1 LIAFALEKDEGGIMK
16 KLLTAIIVFVCYIVG
31 PAWGYDAAHF
41 YNLGLDSTMSNIKI
55 NYFTRAIELNPA
67 LSAAYEKRGM
77 LYYFQERYT
86 EMIRDFLKVTELNPD
101 DAKGYSMLGVAY
113 LKKDDYDLAVS
124 NLTRAIELKPELAE
138 DYGYRAEAYRLKGM
152 LDLAVQDADRVLDI
166 GGNKRTI
173 GTAYSTR
180 AKAYRELGESDRAD
194 ADFKK
199 AVNLDPAYDIYK
211 YFTIT
216 EYLADSAGR
225 SGSVKGIGWMGAAGM
240 IAIFFV
246 MIFKLT
252 LPPPRKGDEDK
263 DS

>member
-1 LIAFALEKDEGGIMK
+1 MK
-16 KLLTAIIVFVCYIVG
+16 KLLAASIVFMCYIAV
-31 PAWGYDAAHF
+31 PAWGGYDAQRF
-41 YNLGLDSTMSNIKI
+41 YNLGLESTMANTKI

-77 LYYFQERYT
+77 LYYFQEHYT
-86 EMIRDFLKVTELNPD
+86 ETIRDFLKVTKLNPD
-101 DAKGYSMLGVAY
+101 NANGYAMLGVAY
-113 LKKDDYDLAVS
+113 FKKNDYDSALS

-138 DYGYRAEAYRLKGM
+138 PYGYRAETYRLKEM
-152 LDLAVQDADRVLDI
+152 LNLAVQDATRAIEI

-173 GTAYSTR
+173 GKAYSTR
-180 AKAYRELGESDRAD
+180 AKAYRELGENERAEVD
-194 ADFKK
+194 LKK
-199 AVNLDPAYDIYK
+199 AVNLDPVYDIYK
-211 YFTIT
+211 TFTTT

-225 SGSVKGIGWMGAAGM
+225 SGSVKGVGWMGAAGL

-252 LPPPRKGDEDK
+252 LPPPRKGDEDN

>member
-1 LIAFALEKDEGGIMK
+1 MK
-16 KLLTAIIVFVCYIVG
+16 KFLAAIIVFVCYIAV
-31 PAWGYDAAHF
+31 PAWGRYDAKHF
-41 YNLGLDSTMSNIKI
+41 YNLGLESTMANTKI

-77 LYYFQERYT
+77 LYYFQEHYT
-86 EMIRDFLKVTELNPD
+86 ETIRDFLKVTKLNPD
-101 DAKGYSMLGVAY
+101 NANGYAMLGVAY
-113 LKKDDYDLAVS
+113 FKKNDYDSALP

-138 DYGYRAEAYRLKGM
+138 PYGYRAETYRLKAM
-152 LDLAVQDADRVLDI
+152 LNLAVQDATRTIEI

-173 GTAYSTR
+173 GKAYSTR
-180 AKAYRELGESDRAD
+180 AKAYRELGENERAEVD
-194 ADFKK
+194 LKK
-199 AVNLDPAYDIYK
+199 AMDLDPVYDIYK
-211 YFTIT
+211 TFTTT

-225 SGSVKGIGWMGAAGM
+225 SGSVKGVGWMGAAGM

-252 LPPPRKGDEDK
+252 LPPPRKGDEDN

>member
-1 LIAFALEKDEGGIMK
+1 MKNMLLGIS
-16 KLLTAIIVFVCYIVG
+16 LLLFFSA
-31 PAWGYDAAHF
+31 PAWGYDAVYF
-41 YNLGLDSTMSNIKI
+41 YNLGLDSTMSNTKI
-55 NYFTRAIELNPA
+55 NYFTRAIELNPT

-101 DAKGYSMLGVAY
+101 DAKSFSILGVAY
-113 LKKDDYDLAVS
+113 LKKDDYDLAVP
-124 NLTRAIELKPELAE
+124 NLTRAIDLKPELAE
-138 DYGYRAEAYRLKGM
+138 AYGYRAEAYRLKGM
-152 LDLAVQDADRVLDI
+152 LDLAVRDADRVLDI
-166 GGNKRTI
+166 GGNKQTI
-173 GTAYSTR
+173 GMAYSTR
-180 AKAYRELGESDRAD
+180 AKAFRDLGEIERAD

-225 SGSVKGIGWMGAAGM
+225 SGSIKGVGRMGAAVM
-240 IAIFFV
+240 VAIFFV

-252 LPPPRKGDEDK
+252 LPPPRKGDDDK

>member
-1 LIAFALEKDEGGIMK
+1 MK
-16 KLLTAIIVFVCYIVG
+16 KLLAAIIVFMCYIAV
-31 PAWGYDAAHF
+31 PAWGGYDAEHF
-41 YNLGLDSTMSNIKI
+41 YNLGLESTMANTKI

-77 LYYFQERYT
+77 LYYFQEHYT
-86 EMIRDFLKVTELNPD
+86 ETIRDFLKVTKLNPD
-101 DAKGYSMLGVAY
+101 NANDYAMLGVAY
-113 LKKDDYDLAVS
+113 FKKNDYDSAVS

-138 DYGYRAEAYRLKGM
+138 PYGYRAETYRLKEM
-152 LDLAVQDADRVLDI
+152 LNLAVQDATRAIEI

-173 GTAYSTR
+173 GKAYSTR
-180 AKAYRELGESDRAD
+180 AKAYRELGENERAEVD
-194 ADFKK
+194 LKK
-199 AVNLDPAYDIYK
+199 AVNLDPVYDIYK
-211 YFTIT
+211 TFTTT

-225 SGSVKGIGWMGAAGM
+225 SGSVKGVGWMGAAGL

-252 LPPPRKGDEDK
+252 LPPPRKGDEDN